1 MMGILFMVISGICY
15 SFTGTWTAFVGETDV
30 SDIMMTSI
38 RLFFAVMVSGIILM
52 GRKSDMKM
60 DKSQTK
66 ASFVFG
72 ISGTALTIWLM
83 SMAVQEMSSGPTTL
97 CNYAYPILVSLA
109 GLLIYHEPFGKYK
122 ILASLFMLSGLWLCN
137 RGGTMTLYG
146 TFLGLGSAVTF
157 GLYVFGQEHSAMKEV
172 EPLKLFFYNSLFGL
186 IAALLI
192 AIVSGQFMI
201 VDDLRVYIFMFMGG
215 VLSDMFGTVFMFM
228 GVRQVGAGKAA
239 FLSVLEPGLS
249 VVWDMIFFNSRP
261 DYVSIIGLTLIFLC
275 FVTMVLEPSKKNLK
289 EV

>member
-72 ISGTALTIWLM
+72 ISGTAFTILLM
-83 SMAVQEMSSGPTTL
+83 S
-97 CNYAYPILVSLA
+97 ILVSLA

-146 TFLGLGSAVTF
+146 TFLGLGSALTF

-192 AIVSGQFMI
+192 AIISGQFMI